1 MADQQIDYER
11 LMQDALRGVVRTA
24 LERAAGPDGMPEP
37 HHYYITFK
45 TQAPGV
51 TLPADLLDKYPD
63 EMTIV
68 LKTRYWDLEV
78 EDEDFSVRLT
88 FNEVPARLTV
98 PYRAVSRF
106 YDPSVPFG
114 LRFDVEVP
122 PAVRPLPTAEVEAE
136 PGLPQ
141 VVPSEASA
149 ASDAADE
156 DAAPAEETPSE
167 GGEVVSLDAF
177 RKKS

>member
-1 MADQQIDYER
+1 MADHQIDYER

-51 TLPADLLDKYPD
+51 TMPADLLDKYPD

-78 EDEDFSVRLT
+78 ESDDFSVRLT
-88 FNEVPARLTV
+88 FNEVPARLTI
-98 PYRAVSRF
+98 PYRAVARF

-122 PAVRPLPTAEVEAE
+122 PAVRPLPSGDAEVVAGPE
-136 PGLPQ
+136 P
-141 VVPSEASA
+141 E
-149 ASDAADE
+149 
-156 DAAPAEETPSE
+156 APATPKVVDDPPSE

-177 RKKS
+177 RKKP